1 MLENNTRSE
10 ASDFGK
16 VSLINHL
23 GDYFTLN
30 NPTSKYGIHNDAS
43 VVSFENKLTVIASQ
57 LFVEHIHFDLGY
69 FPLKHLGYKIVSASL
84 SDILAMNGIPSQI
97 RVNIAASNRFSVEAL
112 EEFSSGIKYCC
123 EQFNIDLI
131 GLDVTSSA
139 TGLTISTTSIGSV
152 NETQLVRRDGAK
164 EHEIICVSG
173 DLGSAYTGYLL
184 LEREKQVFAVNPNQQ
199 PDLSGY
205 EYILEKQLKPE
216 PRIDIIQDLAKE
228 GVIPTSMI
236 NVKEGLADG
245 LLHIC
250 NASHVG
256 CTIYEEKL
264 PIDHVTFETLKELK
278 IVATTIA
285 LNGGEDYEL
294 LFTIKQDD
302 YEKIKHLENVSVIG
316 YITDDSAGKNLIT
329 NDNCQ
334 IELQAQG
341 FQSKIRND

>member
-1 MLENNTRSE
+1 MLENSSRSE
-10 ASDFGK
+10 VSDFGK

-23 GDYFTLN
+23 GDFFTLHN
-30 NPTSKYGIHNDAS
+30 SSSKYGIENDGS
-43 VVSFENKLTVIASQ
+43 IVSFENRLTIVASQ
-57 LFVEHIHFDLGY
+57 LFVEHVHFDLGY
-69 FPLKHLGYKIVSASL
+69 FPLKHLGYKIVAAAS
-84 SDILAMNGIPSQI
+84 SDILAMNGIPSQL

-112 EEFSSGIKYCC
+112 EEFTSGVKYCC
-123 EQFNIDLI
+123 ERYNIDLI

-139 TGLTISTTSIGSV
+139 TGLTIATTIVGSC
-152 NETQLVRRDGAK
+152 NEKELVKRDGAK
-164 EHEIICVSG
+164 ENEIICVSG
-173 DLGSAYTGYLL
+173 DLGSAYTGLLL

-199 PDLSGY
+199 PDLEGY
-205 EYILEKQLKPE
+205 EYILERQLKPE
-216 PRIDIIQDLAKE
+216 PRVDIIQELKNNE
-228 GVIPTSMI
+228 VIPTSMI
-236 NVKEGLADG
+236 NVKDGLANG

-250 NASHVG
+250 RNSKVG

-302 YEKIKHLENVSVIG
+302 YEKVKKIDNISVIG
-316 YITDDSAGKNLIT
+316 YITAESAGKNLIT

-341 FQSKIRND
+341 FKKTND